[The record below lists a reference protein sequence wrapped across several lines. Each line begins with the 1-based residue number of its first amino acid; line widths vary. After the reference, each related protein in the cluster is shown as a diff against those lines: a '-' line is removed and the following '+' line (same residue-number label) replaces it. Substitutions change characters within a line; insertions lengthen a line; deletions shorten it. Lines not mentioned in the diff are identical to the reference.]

1 MAKLGAVQEQTMEEI
16 LASIRRMI
24 SEGDAAISET
34 QAAEPRIAE
43 PSRPAANV
51 ARLFEDE
58 GDEPEVEAAA
68 EVEGEMEDDTGAE
81 DQVTDNVV
89 ALAIAQAMDDAEAE
103 LRADAA
109 AAAMQ
114 PSEEEPS
121 SPPAAAAPPAS
132 TPTAPPAPAPGSAG
146 QVSAAAT
153 PTPSAATAR
162 KPPAEDARTAQPT
175 DRRSALLSPRS
186 DAMVSGAFNQLATTM
201 LLSGS
206 ARTVD
211 DLVEDLLRPM
221 LRNWLDINLP
231 PLVERLVR
239 EEIERVAR
247 GRR

>member
-34 QAAEPRIAE
+34 QAAEPRIVE

-121 SPPAAAAPPAS
+121 SPPAARDPLDLLAHQPLDQRWEIDVEPVPQHRPQQVLDQVVHRAS
-132 TPTAPPAPAPGSAG
+132 TAG
-146 QVSAAAT
+146 
-153 PTPSAATAR
+153 
-162 KPPAEDARTAQPT
+162 EEH
-175 DRRSALLSPRS
+175 RRCE
-186 DAMVSGAFNQLATTM
+186 
-201 LLSGS
+201 
-206 ARTVD
+206 
-211 DLVEDLLRPM
+211 LVEGATHHR
-221 LRNWLDINLP
+221 
-231 PLVERLVR
+231 VR
-239 EEIERVAR
+239 AWR
-247 GRR
+247 